1 MANIILHF
9 VVHQSRSSGYVPS
22 SRLVQNNI
30 CSLSPHQHISDRL
43 QAMFLLRALP
53 DAKIARLK

>member
-1 MANIILHF
+1 LIINEGFEFSVSL
-9 VVHQSRSSGYVPS
+9 SGYVPS

-43 QAMFLLRALP
+43 QAMLVLRALP
-53 DAKIARLK
+53 GAKIARLK